1 MALDR
6 NDWSKNPG
14 FALSETAFACSSKIV
29 EFGFMNATAAF
40 DGARKLASVESPQ
53 AFFEVL
59 TDLTREQFERLS
71 EQVGEIS
78 ALMQSGSPLK
88 NENTT
93 PGFWE

>member
-1 MALDR
+1 MALYR

-14 FALSETAFACSSKIV
+14 LAFSETAFECSSKIV

-40 DGARKLASVESPQ
+40 DGARKLASVKSPQ

-78 ALMQSGSPLK
+78 ALMQSRSPSK
-88 NENTT
+88 SENTT